1 MIKEQMKKR
10 ILHIIIHCI
19 GCFVLLS
26 LPILFNPERHL
37 TIESVFN
44 PFAQRDFLCFILM
57 IGFFYLNFFVLIPK
71 FYFNGK
77 HFLFFLMM
85 VIALAVVV
93 FIPELIFHFKFENDF
108 HELVHEPSHFPPP
121 PFFFLIS
128 RNLFLFIIVLFLSLF
143 IKITSQL
150 KKTEKEKLKAELS
163 FLRAQINPHFLF
175 NTLNSIYSLAIQKSD
190 QTPKAVVSLSNL
202 MRYVTTEAHKEFVPL
217 DDEIVYI
224 NNYINLQVIR
234 LGDTVKIN
242 FNLAGKM
249 DDHLIAPIILIP
261 FVENAFKYGVNPEK
275 NSLIQINIKLENSI
289 LNMVVYNLK
298 VYEPK
303 ENEKVSGHGISIT
316 KNRLNV
322 LYPNKHTLIIKD
334 SPNDYTIDLKINLK

>member
-1 MIKEQMKKR
+1 MKKR
-10 ILHIIIHCI
+10 ILYIIIHSI
-19 GCFVLLS
+19 GCLLLLS

-44 PFAQRDFLCFILM
+44 PFAQRDFLCFIFM

-71 FYFNGK
+71 FYFSGK
-77 HFLFFLMM
+77 HLLFFLLML
-85 VIALAVVV
+85 IALLVVV
-93 FIPELIFHFKFENDF
+93 GIPELIFHFRFENDF
-108 HELVHEPSHFPPP
+108 HELLHERSQFPPP

-128 RNLFLFIIVLFLSLF
+128 RIFFLFIIVLFLSLF
-143 IKITSQL
+143 IKITSRL

-217 DDEIVYI
+217 DDEIIYI

-234 LGDTVKIN
+234 LGETVKIN
-242 FNLAGKM
+242 FSLIGKM
-249 DDHLIAPIILIP
+249 GNYMIAPIILIP

-303 ENEKVSGHGISIT
+303 ENEKISGHGISIT

-322 LYPNKHTLIIKD
+322 LYPNKHTLLIKD
-334 SPNDYTIDLKINLK
+334 NPNDYTVDLKINLK

>member
-1 MIKEQMKKR
+1 MLI
-10 ILHIIIHCI
+10 
-19 GCFVLLS
+19 S
-26 LPILFNPERHL
+26 LF
-37 TIESVFN
+37 
-44 PFAQRDFLCFILM
+44 
-57 IGFFYLNFFVLIPK
+57 
-71 FYFNGK
+71 
-77 HFLFFLMM
+77 
-85 VIALAVVV
+85 VVV
-93 FIPELIFHFKFENDF
+93 GIPELIFHFKFKNDF
-108 HELVHEPSHFPPP
+108 HELLHGRSHFPPP

-143 IKITSQL
+143 IKITIRL

-190 QTPKAVVSLSNL
+190 LTPKAIVSLSNL

-234 LGDTVKIN
+234 LGETVKIN
-242 FNLAGKM
+242 FSLVGKM
-249 DDHLIAPIILIP
+249 ENHMIAPIILIP

-303 ENEKVSGHGISIT
+303 ENEKISGHGISIT

-322 LYPNKHTLIIKD
+322 LYPNKHTLLIKAN
-334 SPNDYTIDLKINLK
+334 PNDYTVELKIKLK